1 MYVCICKLYN
11 QMFVELA
18 SVVEEN
24 ETMTAVL
31 NDLIMTSE
39 DCIKQHVLA
48 LKISIFFLNVS
59 KYRLKPK
66 QEIICLW

>member
-1 MYVCICKLYN
+1 
-11 QMFVELA
+11 MFVELA

-39 DCIKQHVLA
+39 DCI
-48 LKISIFFLNVS
+48 
-59 KYRLKPK
+59 
-66 QEIICLW
+66 E

>member
-24 ETMTAVL
+24 ETLTAVL

-39 DCIKQHVLA
+39 DCIK
-48 LKISIFFLNVS
+48 
-59 KYRLKPK
+59 
-66 QEIICLW
+66 